1 MNSDALF
8 FGVADIESDNS
19 GHIKLKKM
27 KYMDPIKRMY
37 RVQQELLKPKIDEI
51 KREHLQ

>member
-8 FGVADIESDNS
+8 FGVADVESDNS
-19 GHIKLKKM
+19 GEKKLKKM

-37 RVQQELLKPKIDEI
+37 KI
-51 KREHLQ
+51 

>member
-8 FGVADIESDNS
+8 FGTADLESENS
-19 GHIKLKKM
+19 EDVIYKKM

-37 RVQQELLKPKIDEI
+37 RIQ
-51 KREHLQ
+51 